1 MKKSMLFLGLFVL
14 FSDGF
19 ALDYEKIE
27 NTLNDKIK
35 KEAAIEL
42 TINSCKPNQRITKL
56 MSEIDEIAQTV
67 TQEDP
72 TDEKAIQL
80 NLKCLAL
87 VAALRERRT
96 YSYMLWA
103 EGRLE
108 ASMQDKYAS
117 LSKLSQSTLLQLYI
131 SLSEIN
137 MSLITENMLNRE
149 IISRLAEIYDFMDAD
164 YKKQARVNAI
174 HLQRDPLTVN
184 LSRVRKTLDDF

>member
-1 MKKSMLFLGLFVL
+1 MKKSVSLLGLFVL
-14 FSDGF
+14 LSNGF

-42 TINSCKPNQRITKL
+42 TINSCKPNKRITKL

-72 TDEKAIQL
+72 TDEKMIQL

-87 VAALRERRT
+87 MAALRERRT

-103 EGRLE
+103 VGRLE
-108 ASMQDKYAS
+108 ASLQDKYAS
-117 LSKLSQSTLLQLYI
+117 LSKLSQSALLQLYM

-164 YKKQARVNAI
+164 YKKQARVSAI
-174 HLQRDPLTVN
+174 QLQRDPLTAN